1 MSASINKVILIG
13 NIGKEPEV
21 RYTKDGKRI
30 VTLSVVTA
38 DKSTNRHMKHHVER
52 HRVIIFN
59 EELVDTANKYL
70 KKGTKVYIEGQLQTR
85 KWSTNIGGWNTI
97 TEVVLPKGGGE
108 IVMMNNSHVGGEDS
122 N

>member
-1 MSASINKVILIG
+1 VSASINKVILIG

-21 RYTKDGKRI
+21 RYTQDGKRI

-38 DKSTNRHMKHHVER
+38 DKVTNRHMKNHVER

-59 EELVDTANKYL
+59 EELADTANKYL

-108 IVMMNNSHVGGEDS
+108 IVMMNNSHVGGEDF